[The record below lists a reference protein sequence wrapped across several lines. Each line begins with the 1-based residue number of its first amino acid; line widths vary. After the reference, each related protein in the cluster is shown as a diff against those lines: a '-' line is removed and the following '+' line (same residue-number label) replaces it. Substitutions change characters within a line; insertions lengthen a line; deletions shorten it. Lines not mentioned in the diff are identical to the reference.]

1 MRNSFADLA
10 FHPAPYKKNT
20 KPGKTAIDRTSKPLY
35 VEGSKAPGIG
45 NGCTS
50 VDMFTFEKVTNNMDK
65 GPRVEEPST
74 IKTGAPFAV

>member
-1 MRNSFADLA
+1 M
-10 FHPAPYKKNT
+10 
-20 KPGKTAIDRTSKPLY
+20 
-35 VEGSKAPGIG
+35 EGSKAPGIG